1 MPKHIEIPLRRSWPA
16 SYLAGMSTP
25 ALALY
30 YGCSAATI
38 AKRLRWLRRCL
49 RSARFTAITIPEA
62 GAAPP
67 LSQEERQSIA
77 EIAAFFGVS
86 SSTVGNKRRAYGI
99 PSRAYLRV
107 LGDELKRLTTTPRS
121 AQVRLSL

>member
-1 MPKHIEIPLRRSWPA
+1 MPKHIEIPCDELGA

-25 ALALY
+25 ALGLY

-38 AKRLRWLRRCL
+38 AKRLRGCGVAL

-62 GAAPP
+62 A
-67 LSQEERQSIA
+67 LRRMYLEERRSIG

-86 SSTVGNKRRAYGI
+86 ASTVGNKRRAYGM
-99 PSRAYLRV
+99 PSRAYLR
-107 LGDELKRLTTTPRS
+107 
-121 AQVRLSL
+121 SLETS